1 MTYYWD
7 DRFTKHLYDD
17 INTIVEVGARYGD
30 ESLQLANKFKGATV
44 YSFECNPL
52 TVEICRQK
60 LTGNKNIKFFDHGL
74 GDTNEVRPFYSYI
87 QDNDGASSFYKRIDF
102 ENTQKLTGT
111 IQIRQLIDVVKE
123 NNIES
128 IDLLCMDIQGY
139 ELNVLKGTG
148 EFLPKINYV
157 IMEEPAPIINR
168 LYLPEN
174 THSKYINAPT
184 SQEIRT
190 FMEVNGFELIERIKE
205 NEIEDNVMYKNTKK
219 L

>member
-7 DRFTKHLYDD
+7 SRFTKHLCGD
-17 INTIVEVGARYGD
+17 INTIFEVGARYGD
-30 ESLQLANKFKGATV
+30 ESLQLANKFKGAKV

-60 LTGNKNIKFFDHGL
+60 LTGNPNIKFFDYGL
-74 GDTNEVRPFYSYI
+74 GDKTEIKPFYSYV
-87 QDNDGASSFYKRIDF
+87 QNNDGASSFYKRIDF
-102 ENTQKLTGT
+102 EKTQQLTGT
-111 IQIRQLIDVVKE
+111 IQLRQLVDVVKE

-139 ELNVLKGTG
+139 ELNVLKGSG
-148 EFLPKINYV
+148 EFLQKIKYV
-157 IMEEPAPIINR
+157 IMEEPAPAVNT

-174 THSKYINAPT
+174 IHSKYINAPT

-190 FMEVNGFELIERIKE
+190 FMEANGFELIERIKE
-205 NEIEDNVMYKNTKK
+205 NEIEDNVMYKNTKN
-219 L
+219 